1 MVKTASKGG
10 LMDFYVGIDVSKFKH
25 TVAIIDQNGEVRKKS
40 FDISNSR
47 EGFDSLL
54 NELGLLGLKEQIK
67 IGMEATGHYMNCLV
81 RFLISNGYQVQIY
94 NPSLIARFRESEAVN
109 LAKTD
114 NLDAMLIAK
123 YIATHPFTSS
133 PQISYLIGEIRKISR
148 AKYFLFGDKTAC
160 YNRLL
165 KYLDE
170 TFPEFVSFFKKNED
184 GSRKNM
190 SRSLFESPTI
200 RFLLSEYTSATKMA
214 RMRVETG
221 ETLRRMSKG
230 AISFNRFNQLRE
242 LAKNSIGYSTEVDE
256 EIIRNLV
263 DQVRII
269 DGEIDNLNE
278 LLDPLMEE
286 LNSPILSI
294 PGIGVNL
301 AAMIIGEIGDINRFS
316 SPEKLI
322 KFAGL
327 DVKVYQSGTI
337 NIKGHIRKRG
347 SPILRYA
354 LALSVQKLRIHS
366 PVFSEYYYS
375 KLRQGK
381 AANVA
386 IIATTRKLI
395 RVIWKMMTTNQIFDN
410 IKRD

>member
-1 MVKTASKGG
+1 ME
-10 LMDFYVGIDVSKFKH
+10 DFYVGIDVSKFKH
-25 TVAIIDQNGEVRKKS
+25 TVSIIDQNGEIRKKC

-81 RFLISNGYQVQIY
+81 RCLVSNGFQVQIY
-94 NPSLIARFRESEAVN
+94 NPSVIARFRESEAVN

-114 NLDAMLIAK
+114 NLDALLIAK
-123 YIATHPFTSS
+123 YAATHPFTSS
-133 PQISYLIGEIRKISR
+133 PQISYLIGEIRKITR

-160 YNRLL
+160 YNHLL
-165 KYLDE
+165 RYLDE
-170 TFPEFVSFFKKNED
+170 VFPEFVSFFNKKES
-184 GSRKNM
+184 GSKA
-190 SRSLFESPTI
+190 SRGRTLFESTTI
-200 RFLLSEYTSATKMA
+200 RWLLNEYTSPQKMA

-221 ETLRRMSKG
+221 ETLRKMSKG
-230 AISFNRFNQLRE
+230 SISFNRFNQLRE
-242 LAKNSIGYSTEVDE
+242 LARNSIGYSTEIDE
-256 EIIRNLV
+256 QIIRNLI
-263 DQVRII
+263 DQIKTI
-269 DGEIDNLNE
+269 DKEIKNLNE
-278 LLDPLMEE
+278 LLEPLMEQ
-286 LNSPILSI
+286 LNSPILTI

-301 AAMIIGEIGDINRFS
+301 AAMIIGEVGDIYRFDN
-316 SPEKLI
+316 PEKLI
-322 KFAGL
+322 KYAGL
-327 DVKVYQSGTI
+327 DVKIYQSGTI
-337 NIKGHIRKRG
+337 NHRGHIRKRG

-381 AANVA
+381 ATSVA

-395 RVIWKMMTTNQIFDN
+395 RVIWKMMITNQVFDN
-410 IKRD
+410 LKRD

>member
-1 MVKTASKGG
+1 MVKTAGKEG

-81 RFLISNGYQVQIY
+81 RCLISNGYQVQIY

-160 YNRLL
+160 YNHLL
-165 KYLDE
+165 RYLDE

-256 EIIRNLV
+256 QIIRNLV

-301 AAMIIGEIGDINRFS
+301 AAMILGEIGDINRFS

-354 LALSVQKLRIHS
+354 LALSVQKLRSHS

-381 AANVA
+381 ATNVA

>member
-1 MVKTASKGG
+1 MVNTARKGG

-25 TVAIIDQNGEVRKKS
+25 TIAIIDQDGEIRKKS

-54 NELGLLGLKEQIK
+54 NELGLLGEKEQIK

-81 RFLISNGYQVQIY
+81 RCLISNGYQIQIY
-94 NPSLIARFRESEAVN
+94 NPSLISMFRDSESVN

-123 YIATHPFTSS
+123 YVATHPFTSS
-133 PQISYLIGEIRKISR
+133 PQLSYLIGEIRKISR

-160 YNRLL
+160 YNHLL
-165 KYLDE
+165 RYLDE
-170 TFPEFVSFFKKNED
+170 VFPEFVSFFKKNED
-184 GSRKNM
+184 GTRKNTG
-190 SRSLFESPTI
+190 RNLFESPTI
-200 RFLLSEYTSATKMA
+200 RWLLSEYSSPQKMA
-214 RMRVETG
+214 RMRIETG

-230 AISFNRFNQLRE
+230 SISFNRFNKLRE

-256 EIIRNLV
+256 QIIRNLV
-263 DQVRII
+263 TQVRII
-269 DGEIDNLNE
+269 DEEIDVLNE
-278 LLDPLMEE
+278 LLEPLMEE
-286 LNSPILSI
+286 LNSPILTI
-294 PGIGVNL
+294 PGIGINL
-301 AAMIIGEIGDINRFS
+301 AAMIIGEIGDISRFEN
-316 SPEKLI
+316 PEKLI

-337 NIKGHIRKRG
+337 NHKGHIRKRG

-375 KLRQGK
+375 KLKQGK
-381 AANVA
+381 ATNVA

-395 RVIWKMMTTNQIFDN
+395 RVIWKMMTTNQVFDN

>member
-1 MVKTASKGG
+1 
-10 LMDFYVGIDVSKFKH
+10 MDFYVGIDVSKFKH
-25 TVAIIDQNGEVRKKS
+25 TVAIIDQNGEIRKKS

-81 RFLISNGYQVQIY
+81 RCLVSNGYQVQIY

-114 NLDAMLIAK
+114 NLDALLIAK
-123 YIATHPFTSS
+123 YVATHSFTSS

-148 AKYFLFGDKTAC
+148 AKYFLFGDKSAC
-160 YNRLL
+160 YNHLL
-165 KYLDE
+165 RYLDE
-170 TFPEFVSFFKKNED
+170 IFPEFVSFFKKNED
-184 GSRKNM
+184 GIRKNIG
-190 SRSLFESPTI
+190 RNLFESPTI
-200 RFLLSEYTSATKMA
+200 RWLLSEYTSPRKMA

-221 ETLRRMSKG
+221 ETLRRMSRG
-230 AISFNRFNQLRE
+230 SISFNRFNQLRE
-242 LAKNSIGYSTEVDE
+242 LAKNSIGYSTEIDE
-256 EIIRNLV
+256 QIIKSIIA
-263 DQVRII
+263 QVRT
-269 DGEIDNLNE
+269 IDNEINE
-278 LLDPLMEE
+278 LNKMLEPLMEE
-286 LNSPILSI
+286 LNSPILTI
-294 PGIGVNL
+294 PGIGMNL
-301 AAMIIGEIGDINRFS
+301 AAMIIGEIGDISRFDN
-316 SPEKLI
+316 PEKLI
-322 KFAGL
+322 KYAGL
-327 DVKVYQSGTI
+327 DVRIYQSGTI
-337 NIKGHIRKRG
+337 NHKGHIRKRG

-381 AANVA
+381 ATNIA

-395 RVIWKMMTTNQIFDN
+395 RVIWKMMSTNQTFDN
-410 IKRD
+410 SKRD

>member
-1 MVKTASKGG
+1 
-10 LMDFYVGIDVSKFKH
+10 MDFYVGIDVSKFKH
-25 TVAIIDQNGEVRKKS
+25 TVAIIDQNGEVRKRS
-40 FDISNSR
+40 FDVSNSR
-47 EGFDSLL
+47 KGFDSLL
-54 NELGLLGLKEQIK
+54 NELGLLGQKEQTK

-81 RFLISNGYQVQIY
+81 RCLISNGYRVQIY

-123 YIATHPFTSS
+123 YVATHPFTSS
-133 PQISYLIGEIRKISR
+133 PQLSYLIGEVRKITR

-160 YNRLL
+160 YNHLL
-165 KYLDE
+165 RYLDE
-170 TFPEFVSFFKKNED
+170 IFPEFVPFFKKNED

-190 SRSLFESPTI
+190 GRNLFESPTI
-200 RFLLSEYTSATKMA
+200 RWLLSNYPSASKMA
-214 RMRVETG
+214 KTRVETG
-221 ETLRRMSKG
+221 EALRRMSKG

-242 LAKNSIGYSTEVDE
+242 LAKNSIGHSTEVDE
-256 EIIRNLV
+256 QIIRNLV
-263 DQVRII
+263 TQVRII
-269 DGEIDNLNE
+269 DEEIETLNE
-278 LLDPLMEE
+278 LLEPLMEE
-286 LNSPILSI
+286 INSPLLTI
-294 PGIGVNL
+294 PGIGINL
-301 AAMIIGEIGDINRFS
+301 AAMIIGEIGDISRFDN
-316 SPEKLI
+316 PEKLI

-327 DVKVYQSGTI
+327 DVQVYQSGTI
-337 NIKGHIRKRG
+337 NHKGHIRKKG

-381 AANVA
+381 ATNVA
-386 IIATTRKLI
+386 MIATTRKLI
-395 RVIWKMMTTNQIFDN
+395 RVIWKMMATNQVFEN

>member
-25 TVAIIDQNGEVRKKS
+25 TVAIIDQNGEVRKRS
-40 FDISNSR
+40 FDVSNSR
-47 EGFDSLL
+47 KGFDSLL
-54 NELGLLGLKEQIK
+54 NELGLLGQKEQIK
-67 IGMEATGHYMNCLV
+67 IGMEATGHYMKCLV
-81 RFLISNGYQVQIY
+81 RCLISNGYRVQIY
-94 NPSLIARFRESEAVN
+94 NPNLIARFRESEAVN

-123 YIATHPFTSS
+123 YVAAHPFTSS
-133 PQISYLIGEIRKISR
+133 PQLSYLIGEVRKITR

-165 KYLDE
+165 RYLDE

-190 SRSLFESPTI
+190 GRNLFESPTI
-200 RFLLSEYTSATKMA
+200 RWLLSNYPSASKMA
-214 RMRVETG
+214 KTRVETG
-221 ETLRRMSKG
+221 EALRRMSKG

-256 EIIRNLV
+256 QIIRNLV
-263 DQVRII
+263 AQVRTI
-269 DGEIDNLNE
+269 DEEIEMLNE
-278 LLDPLMEE
+278 LLEPLMEGI
-286 LNSPILSI
+286 NSPLLTI
-294 PGIGVNL
+294 PGIGINL

-327 DVKVYQSGTI
+327 DVQVYQSGTI
-337 NIKGHIRKRG
+337 NHKGHIRKRG

-381 AANVA
+381 ATNVA

-395 RVIWKMMTTNQIFDN
+395 RVIWKMMSTNQVFDN

>member
-1 MVKTASKGG
+1 MG
-10 LMDFYVGIDVSKFKH
+10 FYVGIDVSKFKH
-25 TVAIIDQNGEVRKKS
+25 TVAIIDQNGEIRKKS

-81 RFLISNGYQVQIY
+81 RCLVSNGYQVQIY

-114 NLDAMLIAK
+114 NLDALLIAK
-123 YIATHPFTSS
+123 YVATHSFTSS

-148 AKYFLFGDKTAC
+148 AKYFLFGDKSAC
-160 YNRLL
+160 YNHLL
-165 KYLDE
+165 RYLDE
-170 TFPEFVSFFKKNED
+170 IFPEFVSFFKKNED
-184 GSRKNM
+184 GIRKNIG
-190 SRSLFESPTI
+190 RNLFESPTI
-200 RFLLSEYTSATKMA
+200 RWLLSEYTSPRKMA

-221 ETLRRMSKG
+221 ETLRRMSRG
-230 AISFNRFNQLRE
+230 SISFNRFNQLRE
-242 LAKNSIGYSTEVDE
+242 LAKNSIGYSTEIDE
-256 EIIRNLV
+256 QIIKSIIA
-263 DQVRII
+263 QVRT
-269 DGEIDNLNE
+269 IDNEINE
-278 LLDPLMEE
+278 LNKMLEPLMEE
-286 LNSPILSI
+286 LNSPILTI
-294 PGIGVNL
+294 PGIGMNL
-301 AAMIIGEIGDINRFS
+301 AAMIIGEIGDISRFDN
-316 SPEKLI
+316 PEKLI
-322 KFAGL
+322 KYAGL
-327 DVKVYQSGTI
+327 DVRIYQSGTI
-337 NIKGHIRKRG
+337 NHKGHIRKRG

-381 AANVA
+381 ATNVA

-395 RVIWKMMTTNQIFDN
+395 RVIWKMMITNQVFEN

>member
-1 MVKTASKGG
+1 MVNTARKEG

-25 TVAIIDQNGEVRKKS
+25 TVAIIDQNGEIRKKS

-81 RFLISNGYQVQIY
+81 RCLVSNGYQVQIY

-114 NLDAMLIAK
+114 NLDALLIAK
-123 YIATHPFTSS
+123 YVATHSFTSS

-148 AKYFLFGDKTAC
+148 AKYFLFGDKSAC
-160 YNRLL
+160 YNHLL
-165 KYLDE
+165 RYLDE
-170 TFPEFVSFFKKNED
+170 IFPEFVSFFKKNED
-184 GSRKNM
+184 GIRKNIG
-190 SRSLFESPTI
+190 RNLFESPTI
-200 RFLLSEYTSATKMA
+200 RWLLSEYTSPRKMA

-221 ETLRRMSKG
+221 ETLRRMSRG
-230 AISFNRFNQLRE
+230 SISFNRFNQLRE
-242 LAKNSIGYSTEVDE
+242 LAKNSIGYSTEIDE
-256 EIIRNLV
+256 QIIKSIIA
-263 DQVRII
+263 QVRT
-269 DGEIDNLNE
+269 IDNEINE
-278 LLDPLMEE
+278 LNKMLEPLMEE
-286 LNSPILSI
+286 LNSPILTI
-294 PGIGVNL
+294 PGIGMNL
-301 AAMIIGEIGDINRFS
+301 AAMIIGEIGDISRFDN
-316 SPEKLI
+316 PEKLI
-322 KFAGL
+322 KYAGL
-327 DVKVYQSGTI
+327 DVRIYQSGTI
-337 NIKGHIRKRG
+337 NHKGHIRKRG

-381 AANVA
+381 ATNVA

-395 RVIWKMMTTNQIFDN
+395 RVIWKMMITNQVFEN

>member
-1 MVKTASKGG
+1 MVKTAGKEG

>member
-1 MVKTASKGG
+1 MVKTARKEG

-54 NELGLLGLKEQIK
+54 IELGLLGQKEQIK

-81 RFLISNGYQVQIY
+81 RCLVSNGYQVQIY
-94 NPSLIARFRESEAVN
+94 NPSLISKFRDSESVN

-114 NLDAMLIAK
+114 NLDALLIAK
-123 YIATHPFTSS
+123 YVSTHVFASS
-133 PQISYLIGEIRKISR
+133 PQISYLINEIRKISR

-160 YNRLL
+160 YNHLL
-165 KYLDE
+165 RYLDE
-170 TFPEFVSFFKKNED
+170 IFPEFVGFFTKNED
-184 GSRKNM
+184 GTRKNM
-190 SRSLFESPTI
+190 GRNLFESRTI
-200 RFLLSEYTSATKMA
+200 RWLLSNYPSASKMA
-214 RMRVETG
+214 HMRVETG

-230 AISFNRFNQLRE
+230 SISFNRFNQLRE
-242 LAKNSIGYSTEVDE
+242 LAKNTIGYSTEVDE
-256 EIIRNLV
+256 QILRNLV

-269 DGEIDNLNE
+269 DDEIDNLNE
-278 LLDPLMEE
+278 LLVPLMEE

-294 PGIGVNL
+294 PGIGINL
-301 AAMIIGEIGDINRFS
+301 AAMIIGEIGDINRFPN
-316 SPEKLI
+316 PEKLI

-327 DVKVYQSGTI
+327 DIRIYQSGTI
-337 NIKGHIRKRG
+337 NHKGHIRKRG

-381 AANVA
+381 ATNVA

-395 RVIWKMMTTNQIFDN
+395 RVIWKMMTTNQVFKN
-410 IKRD
+410 INRD

>member
-1 MVKTASKGG
+1 ME
-10 LMDFYVGIDVSKFKH
+10 DFYVGIDISKFKH
-25 TVAIIDQNGEVRKKS
+25 TVAIINQDGEVRKKS

-81 RFLISNGYQVQIY
+81 RCLISNGYQVQIY
-94 NPSLIARFRESEAVN
+94 NPSLIYKFRDSESVN

-114 NLDAMLIAK
+114 NLDALLIAK
-123 YIATHPFTSS
+123 YVATHPFTSS

-160 YNRLL
+160 YNHLL
-165 KYLDE
+165 RYLDE
-170 TFPEFVSFFKKNED
+170 IFPEFVSFFKKNED

-190 SRSLFESPTI
+190 GRNLFESPTI
-200 RFLLSEYTSATKMA
+200 RWLLSEYTSPQKMA

-221 ETLRRMSKG
+221 ETLKRMSRG
-230 AISFNRFNQLRE
+230 SFSFNRFNQLRE
-242 LAKNSIGYSTEVDE
+242 LAKNSIGYSTEIDE
-256 EIIRNLV
+256 QIIKNLV

-269 DGEIDNLNE
+269 DEEIDNLNE
-278 LLDPLMEE
+278 MLEPLMNE
-286 LNSPILSI
+286 LNSPILTI
-294 PGIGVNL
+294 PGIGINL
-301 AAMIIGEIGDINRFS
+301 AAMIIGEIGDIHRFDN
-316 SPEKLI
+316 PEKLI
-322 KFAGL
+322 KYAGL

-337 NIKGHIRKRG
+337 NHRGHIRKRG

-354 LALSVQKLRIHS
+354 LALSAQKLRIHS
-366 PVFSEYYYS
+366 PAFSEYYYS

-381 AANVA
+381 VTNVA

-395 RVIWKMMTTNQIFDN
+395 RVIWKMLTTNQVFN
-410 IKRD
+410 NLKRD

>member
-1 MVKTASKGG
+1 ME
-10 LMDFYVGIDVSKFKH
+10 DFYVGIDVSKFKH
-25 TVAIIDQNGEVRKKS
+25 TVAIIDQNGEIRKKS

-81 RFLISNGYQVQIY
+81 RCLISNGYQVQIY
-94 NPSLIARFRESEAVN
+94 NPSLIAKFRDSEAVN

-114 NLDAMLIAK
+114 NLDALLIAK
-123 YIATHPFTSS
+123 YVATHLFTSS

-148 AKYFLFGDKTAC
+148 AKYFLFGDKSAC
-160 YNRLL
+160 YNHLL
-165 KYLDE
+165 RYLDE
-170 TFPEFVSFFKKNED
+170 IFPEFVSFFKKNED
-184 GSRKNM
+184 GIRKNIG
-190 SRSLFESPTI
+190 RNLFESPTI
-200 RFLLSEYTSATKMA
+200 RWLLSEYTSPRKMA

-221 ETLRRMSKG
+221 ETLRRMSRG
-230 AISFNRFNQLRE
+230 SISFNRFNQLRE
-242 LAKNSIGYSTEVDE
+242 LAKNSIGYSTEIDE
-256 EIIRNLV
+256 QIIKSIIA
-263 DQVRII
+263 QVRT
-269 DGEIDNLNE
+269 IDNEINE
-278 LLDPLMEE
+278 LNKMLEPLMEE
-286 LNSPILSI
+286 LNSPILTI
-294 PGIGVNL
+294 PGIGMNL
-301 AAMIIGEIGDINRFS
+301 AAMIIGEIGDISRFDN
-316 SPEKLI
+316 PEKLI
-322 KFAGL
+322 KYAGL
-327 DVKVYQSGTI
+327 DVRIYQSGTI
-337 NIKGHIRKRG
+337 NHKGHIRKRG

-381 AANVA
+381 ATNVA

-395 RVIWKMMTTNQIFDN
+395 RVIWKMMITNQVFEN

>member
-1 MVKTASKGG
+1 MTKTASKGG

-54 NELGLLGLKEQIK
+54 NELGLLGEKEQIK

-81 RFLISNGYQVQIY
+81 RCLISNGYQFQIY
-94 NPSLIARFRESEAVN
+94 NPSLISMFRDSESVN

-123 YIATHPFTSS
+123 YVATHPFTSS
-133 PQISYLIGEIRKISR
+133 PQLSYLIGEIRKISR

-160 YNRLL
+160 YNHLL
-165 KYLDE
+165 RYLDE
-170 TFPEFVSFFKKNED
+170 IFPEFVPFFKKNED

-190 SRSLFESPTI
+190 GRNLFESPTI
-200 RFLLSEYTSATKMA
+200 RWLLSNYPSVPKIAK
-214 RMRVETG
+214 MRVETG
-221 ETLRRMSKG
+221 EALRRMSKG

-242 LAKNSIGYSTEVDE
+242 LAKKSIGYSTDVDE
-256 EIIRNLV
+256 LIIRNLITQIETI
-263 DQVRII
+263 DNEI
-269 DGEIDNLNE
+269 DGLNE
-278 LLDPLMEE
+278 ILEPLMKE
-286 LNSPILSI
+286 LNSPILTI

-316 SPEKLI
+316 SPEKII

-337 NIKGHIRKRG
+337 NHKGHIRKRG

-381 AANVA
+381 ATNVA

-395 RVIWKMMTTNQIFDN
+395 RVIWKMMTTNQVFDN
-410 IKRD
+410 IKR

>member
-1 MVKTASKGG
+1 MVNTARKEG

-25 TVAIIDQNGEVRKKS
+25 TIAIIDENAEIRKKS

-54 NELGLLGLKEQIK
+54 NELGLLGEKEQIK

-81 RFLISNGYQVQIY
+81 RCLISNGYQVQIY
-94 NPSLIARFRESEAVN
+94 NPNLIARFRDSEAVN

-133 PQISYLIGEIRKISR
+133 PQLSYLKI
-148 AKYFLFGDKTAC
+148 AC
-160 YNRLL
+160 YNHLL
-165 KYLDE
+165 RYLDE
-170 TFPEFVSFFKKNED
+170 VFPEFVSFFKKNED
-184 GSRKNM
+184 GTRKNM
-190 SRSLFESPTI
+190 GRNLFESPTI
-200 RFLLSEYTSATKMA
+200 RWLLSEYTSPQKMA
-214 RMRVETG
+214 RMRSETG

-230 AISFNRFNQLRE
+230 SISFNRFNQLRE

-256 EIIRNLV
+256 QIIRNLV
-263 DQVRII
+263 TQVTII
-269 DGEIDNLNE
+269 DEEIDLLNE
-278 LLDPLMEE
+278 LLEPLMEE
-286 LNSPILSI
+286 LNSPILTI
-294 PGIGVNL
+294 PGIGINL
-301 AAMIIGEIGDINRFS
+301 AAMIIGEIGDISRFDN
-316 SPEKLI
+316 PEKLI

-337 NIKGHIRKRG
+337 NHKGHIRKRG

-375 KLRQGK
+375 KLKQGK
-381 AANVA
+381 ATNVA

-395 RVIWKMMTTNQIFDN
+395 RVIWKMMTTNQVFNDL
-410 IKRD
+410 KRE

>member
-1 MVKTASKGG
+1 MVKTARKGG

-25 TVAIIDQNGEVRKKS
+25 TVAIIDQDGEIRKKS
-40 FDISNSR
+40 FDVSNSQ

-54 NELGLLGLKEQIK
+54 IELGLLGLKEQIK

-81 RFLISNGYQVQIY
+81 RCLVSNGYQVQIY

-114 NLDAMLIAK
+114 NLDALLIAK
-123 YIATHPFTSS
+123 YVATHPFTSS
-133 PQISYLIGEIRKISR
+133 PQISYIIGEIRKISR

-160 YNRLL
+160 YNHLL

-170 TFPEFVSFFKKNED
+170 VFPEFVSFFKKNED
-184 GSRKNM
+184 GTRKNM
-190 SRSLFESPTI
+190 GRNLFESSTI
-200 RFLLSEYTSATKMA
+200 RWLLSEYTSPQKMA
-214 RMRVETG
+214 RMRSETG

-230 AISFNRFNQLRE
+230 SISFNRFNQLRE

-256 EIIRNLV
+256 QIIKNLV
-263 DQVRII
+263 TQVRII
-269 DGEIDNLNE
+269 DEEIEMLNE
-278 LLDPLMEE
+278 LLEPLMEE
-286 LNSPILSI
+286 INSPLLTI
-294 PGIGVNL
+294 PGIGINL
-301 AAMIIGEIGDINRFS
+301 AAMIIGEIGDISRFNN
-316 SPEKLI
+316 PEKLI
-322 KFAGL
+322 KYAGL
-327 DVKVYQSGTI
+327 DVKIYQSGTI
-337 NIKGHIRKRG
+337 NHKGHIRKRG

-381 AANVA
+381 ATHIA
-386 IIATTRKLI
+386 ILATTRKLI
-395 RVIWKMMTTNQIFDN
+395 RVIWKMMSTNQTFDN
-410 IKRD
+410 SKRD

>member
-1 MVKTASKGG
+1 
-10 LMDFYVGIDVSKFKH
+10 MDFYAGIDVSKFKH
-25 TVAIIDQNGEVRKKS
+25 TVAVIDQNGEIRKRS

-54 NELGLLGLKEQIK
+54 NELGLLGQKEQIK

-81 RFLISNGYQVQIY
+81 RCLISNGYQVQIY

-123 YIATHPFTSS
+123 YAATHPFASS
-133 PQISYLIGEIRKISR
+133 PQLSYLIGEVRKITR

-160 YNRLL
+160 YNHLL
-165 KYLDE
+165 RYLDE
-170 TFPEFVSFFKKNED
+170 IFPEFVSFFKKNED

-190 SRSLFESPTI
+190 GRNLFESPTI
-200 RFLLSEYTSATKMA
+200 RWLLSNYPSAPKMA
-214 RMRVETG
+214 KMRVETG
-221 ETLRRMSKG
+221 EALRRMSKG

-242 LAKNSIGYSTEVDE
+242 LAKNSIGHSTEIDE
-256 EIIRNLV
+256 QIIRNLV
-263 DQVRII
+263 GQARMI
-269 DGEIDNLNE
+269 DDEIDSLNE
-278 LLDPLMEE
+278 LLEPLMEE
-286 LNSPILSI
+286 LDSPISTI
-294 PGIGVNL
+294 PGIGINL
-301 AAMIIGEIGDINRFS
+301 AAMIIGEIGDISRFDN
-316 SPEKLI
+316 PEKLI
-322 KFAGL
+322 KYAGL
-327 DVKVYQSGTI
+327 DVKIYQSGTI
-337 NIKGHIRKRG
+337 NHKGHIRKRG

-381 AANVA
+381 ATNVA

-395 RVIWKMMTTNQIFDN
+395 RVIWKMMTTNQVFEN